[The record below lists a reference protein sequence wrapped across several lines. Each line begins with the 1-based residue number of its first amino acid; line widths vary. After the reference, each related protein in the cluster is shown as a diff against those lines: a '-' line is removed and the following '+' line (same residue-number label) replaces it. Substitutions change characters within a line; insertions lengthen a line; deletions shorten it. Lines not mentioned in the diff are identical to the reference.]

1 MKNLN
6 SPQDKDQVNLLW
18 SRLKLGDRKG
28 LEGIYLIFSKILF
41 KYGLAIYP
49 NENFIQDCIQEI
61 FIDLWNYR
69 KGLKQVENVKVYL
82 LKILS
87 NKIFKEIKKERKR
100 GEVFSE
106 EVKGSELHV
115 ACIETEV
122 INYQSELI
130 IQKKIAEAIDS
141 LPLRQK
147 EIILY
152 LFFENLSYEEVSII
166 MDINL
171 KSSYTLA
178 WKAISS
184 LKKMVADDGQI
195 FT

>member
-1 MKNLN
+1 MKDLHFHEN
-6 SPQDKDQVNLLW
+6 KDDVNLFLA
-18 SRLKLGDRKG
+18 KLIIGDKKG
-28 LEGIYLIFSKILF
+28 LEGIYLIFSKLLF
-41 KYGLAIYP
+41 KYGLKIYP
-49 NENFIQDCIQEI
+49 NKNFIHDCIQEI

-69 KGLKQVENVKVYL
+69 ESLKQVENVKVYL
-82 LKILS
+82 LKTLS

-122 INYQSELI
+122 INFQSELI

-147 EIILY
+147 EIMYIR
-152 LFFENLSYEEVSII
+152 NDTSSQ
-166 MDINL
+166 INI
-171 KSSYTLA
+171 K
-178 WKAISS
+178 
-184 LKKMVADDGQI
+184 
-195 FT
+195 